1 MDSSE
6 YTVINDDLDILWE
19 RYPGVQRELTMII
32 QQRLLTE
39 KDEQISALSKTV
51 ALNNGNIKEEAKVK
65 EHYADN
71 NMVNNATGNCQAVTS
86 GYRNHVR

>member
-1 MDSSE
+1 MMEGTE
-6 YTVINDDLDILWE
+6 YTVTKEDLDILWE

-39 KDEQISALSKTV
+39 KDKQISALSKTV

-65 EHYADN
+65 
-71 NMVNNATGNCQAVTS
+71 
-86 GYRNHVR
+86 

>member
-1 MDSSE
+1 MEGTE
-6 YTVINDDLDILWE
+6 YTVIKEDLDILWE

-65 EHYADN
+65 
-71 NMVNNATGNCQAVTS
+71 
-86 GYRNHVR
+86 

>member
-6 YTVINDDLDILWE
+6 YTVIKEDVDILWE

-39 KDEQISALSKTV
+39 KDKQISALSKTV

-65 EHYADN
+65 
-71 NMVNNATGNCQAVTS
+71 
-86 GYRNHVR
+86 

>member
-1 MDSSE
+1 MMEGTE
-6 YTVINDDLDILWE
+6 YTVTKEDLDILWE

-65 EHYADN
+65 
-71 NMVNNATGNCQAVTS
+71 
-86 GYRNHVR
+86 

>member
-6 YTVINDDLDILWE
+6 YTVIKEDLDILWE

-39 KDEQISALSKTV
+39 KDKQISALSKTV

-65 EHYADN
+65 
-71 NMVNNATGNCQAVTS
+71 
-86 GYRNHVR
+86 

>member
-6 YTVINDDLDILWE
+6 YTVTKEDLDILWE

-32 QQRLLTE
+32 QQRLLKE

-51 ALNNGNIKEEAKVK
+51 ALNNGNIKEEVKVK
-65 EHYADN
+65 
-71 NMVNNATGNCQAVTS
+71 
-86 GYRNHVR
+86 

>member
-1 MDSSE
+1 MEGDIMMEGTE
-6 YTVINDDLDILWE
+6 YTVTKEDLDILWE

-65 EHYADN
+65 
-71 NMVNNATGNCQAVTS
+71 
-86 GYRNHVR
+86 

>member
-1 MDSSE
+1 MMDSSE
-6 YTVINDDLDILWE
+6 YTVTKEDIDILWE

-39 KDEQISALSKTV
+39 KDKQISALSKTV

-65 EHYADN
+65 
-71 NMVNNATGNCQAVTS
+71 
-86 GYRNHVR
+86 